1 MGATDAEALVET
13 STFTASTT
21 GTLGAAPP
29 DTDPRAGQTG
39 RGPAT
44 LRGEVPPDSNPFGAG
59 QPGVWALR
67 PRTAT
72 SASAPPDTDPFN
84 RGWRVVDDAAPATA
98 RGEVAPD
105 RAARVK
111 GAHAVSDPTP
121 LTGQP
126 DAPIPPDSP
135 P

>member
-1 MGATDAEALVET
+1 
-13 STFTASTT
+13 
-21 GTLGAAPP
+21 
-29 DTDPRAGQTG
+29 
-39 RGPAT
+39 
-44 LRGEVPPDSNPFGAG
+44 
-59 QPGVWALR
+59 VWALR